1 MLDGY
6 KRACCH
12 SLMGFN
18 SLPLFYKFFKMNL
31 LFLGMS
37 AGSIF
42 IVVLAVLLLFG
53 SKELPT
59 IARTLGKG
67 IREIKNATSEI
78 QNEVTKGT
86 QGTAVEDIKKI
97 KDDLDV
103 TKHM

>member
-1 MLDGY
+1 MQ
-6 KRACCH
+6 
-12 SLMGFN
+12 
-18 SLPLFYKFFKMNL
+18 MNL

-42 IVVLAVLLLFG
+42 VIALAVLLLFG
-53 SKELPT
+53 SKELPN

-67 IREIKNATSEI
+67 IREVKNATSEI
-78 QNEVTKGT
+78 QNEVTKSAR
-86 QGTAVEDIKKI
+86 GTAVDDIKKI

>member
-1 MLDGY
+1 M
-6 KRACCH
+6 
-12 SLMGFN
+12 MF
-18 SLPLFYKFFKMNL
+18 

-42 IVVLAVLLLFG
+42 VIILAILLLFG

-78 QNEVTKGT
+78 QNEVVKGT
-86 QGTAVEDIKKI
+86 QGTAVEDLKKI

-103 TKHM
+103 TKHI